1 MVNKVQLRQSLFDF
15 FREKDLK
22 PSSTENLFE
31 SGAIDSMEILEL
43 ISFMEDTIGVQLD
56 MSKITADNFCT
67 IDDIVEL
74 FSKIE
79 KK

>member
-1 MVNKVQLRQSLFDF
+1 MVNKVQLNKSLFEF

-22 PSSTENLFE
+22 PSPTENLFE

-43 ISFMEDTIGVQLD
+43 ITFMEGSIGVQLD

-67 IDDIVEL
+67 IDDIIDL
-74 FSKIE
+74 FSQIN